1 MTAAGPPIR
10 WAAPDLGDD
19 EIREVLATLRSGWIS
34 MGPRTQA
41 FEEGVAR
48 MLGVAHAVATT
59 SGTIALDLALGAMGI
74 GPGDEV
80 IVPAFTYV
88 ATVNA
93 VTHVGATPVMVDV
106 EPITL
111 NLDAAAA
118 RAAIGPRTRAMI
130 AIDYGGCAADYDA
143 LAALAAERNV
153 LLLQDAAHSFG
164 GDYRGRPPGT
174 IGVGAT
180 LSFHVAKLIT
190 TGEGGMFVTDDASL
204 AERARTL
211 RNQGEPPG
219 AKYEFTMIG
228 NNHRMT
234 DLHAA
239 IGLAQLPKIPRLL
252 AGRRAAARWYREALA
267 DVPRIALLPE
277 PSHVGH
283 AYFLFSIL
291 CADEEAR
298 DHAAAELAAAGIETR
313 ICWPRPVYRQPAYS
327 KHPGPRTPCPVAE
340 DAARRILSLP
350 IHAAL
355 ERDEVA
361 RIATVIRGALDGARR
376 P

>member
-1 MTAAGPPIR
+1 MTVAGPRVR
-10 WAAPDLGDD
+10 WAAPDIGDD
-19 EIREVLATLRSGWIS
+19 EIREVVATLRAGWIT

-48 MLGVAHAVATT
+48 LLGVAHAVATT

-80 IVPAFTYV
+80 VVPAFTYV
-88 ATVNA
+88 ATANA
-93 VTHVGATPVMVDV
+93 VMHVGATPVMVDV
-106 EPITL
+106 EPVTL
-111 NLDAAAA
+111 NIDPAAA
-118 RAAIGPRTRAMI
+118 RAAIGPRTQAII

-164 GDYRGRPPGT
+164 GDYRGRSPGT

-190 TGEGGMFVTDDASL
+190 TGEGGMFVTGDAGL

-211 RNQGEPPG
+211 RN
-219 AKYEFTMIG
+219 
-228 NNHRMT
+228 NHRLT
-234 DLHAA
+234 DLLAA
-239 IGLAQLPKIPRLL
+239 VGLAQLPKIPRLL
-252 AGRRAAARWYREALA
+252 ARRREAARWYREALA
-267 DVPRIALLPE
+267 DISGITLLPE

-291 CADEEAR
+291 CADETAR
-298 DHAAAELAAAGIETR
+298 DRAAAALDAAGIETR
-313 ICWPRPVYRQPAYS
+313 ICWPRPVYRQPAYAN
-327 KHPGPRTPCPVAE
+327 HPGPRMPCPVAE
-340 DAARRILSLP
+340 DVARRILSLP

-355 ERDEVA
+355 TREDVA
-361 RIATVIRGALDGARR
+361 RIASVLRAA
-376 P
+376 